1 MADKKEHEKYADEQ
15 VRDRTLSEAMGRLR
29 LALFVAALGPMSC
42 VLIHLIQ
49 FTPEGNN
56 IRYGILATIPAALLL
71 LVINYARLPG
81 AAKVSSKALG
91 VLALTLGLA
100 ASTYLV
106 ARMFSLLPT

>member
-1 MADKKEHEKYADEQ
+1 MAEKNEYQKYADDQ
-15 VRDRTLSEAMGRLR
+15 VRARELGEAMGRLR
-29 LALFVAALGPMSC
+29 LAVFVAALGPMSC
-42 VLIHLIQ
+42 VLLHLMQI
-49 FTPEGNN
+49 TPEGNN

-71 LVINYARLPG
+71 LIINYARLPG
-81 AAKVSSKALG
+81 ASKLSKTAVG